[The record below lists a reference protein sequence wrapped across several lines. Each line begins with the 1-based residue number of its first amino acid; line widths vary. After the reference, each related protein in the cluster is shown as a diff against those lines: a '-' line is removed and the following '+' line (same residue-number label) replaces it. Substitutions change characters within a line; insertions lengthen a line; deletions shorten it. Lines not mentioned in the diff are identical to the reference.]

1 MYFLDDRLEL
11 GLVDPVIV
19 ASLALSVLAMAF
31 AIRQRRILRFHP
43 RRGADYH
50 VFRLD
55 LATAL
60 LWWGLAQV
68 GTVIGWLLRIEGMRM
83 PIWPYL
89 FLIVGVAIGVIAWL
103 KERRGGWSAAARSEG
118 ADLQTDGSV
127 REVHSETWQFGLLGG
142 AALGFLAYM
151 VSAGHTY
158 GHPLHWMISGAAIL
172 AGYGLGLV
180 IMTPQTQVK
189 VHPPKAVGVGRT

>member
-1 MYFLDDRLEL
+1 MYFLDDRPEL

-83 PIWPYL
+83 PIWSYL
-89 FLIVGVAIGVIAWL
+89 FLIVGVAIGVIATPTMR
-103 KERRGGWSAAARSEG
+103 KRYDQIGIRIPSIRRSQPITVPTWARPHQSRAVARS
-118 ADLQTDGSV
+118 
-127 REVHSETWQFGLLGG
+127 RRKTW
-142 AALGFLAYM
+142 
-151 VSAGHTY
+151 
-158 GHPLHWMISGAAIL
+158 
-172 AGYGLGLV
+172 
-180 IMTPQTQVK
+180 
-189 VHPPKAVGVGRT
+189 